1 MSVLVSVKKVSDCWF
16 GVALNGQN
24 ELVASTIS
32 RKGKD
37 DIEVSFGP
45 YLRRYDRVER
55 EADPRAGRLIEALYH
70 MYQGKPTSID
80 TRLNMK
86 HIAPFHQVV
95 YEKARSIP
103 IGRVATY
110 GAIARSLGS
119 RASRAVGHAM
129 AMNPFVLVVP
139 CHRVV
144 RSTLEIGNYGR
155 GPEVKRQ
162 LLRREGVFFAGQK
175 VSPLSVWTPPAR
187 QHNRKYVV
195 ETYPR
200 IEGARYG

>member
-1 MSVLVSVKKVSDCWF
+1 MSVLVSVKKVRDCWF
-16 GVALNGQN
+16 AVALNDQN
-24 ELVASTIS
+24 ELAASTIS
-32 RKGKD
+32 KRGKH
-37 DIEVSFGP
+37 DIEVSLDSV
-45 YLRRYDRVER
+45 LRRFDRVER
-55 EADPRAGRLIEALYH
+55 RADAHAGRLIEALYD

-80 TRLNMK
+80 TRLSMN
-86 HIAPFHQVV
+86 HITPFHQAV
-95 YEKARSIP
+95 YEKTRSIP

-110 GAIARSLGS
+110 GAIARSLRS

-155 GPEVKRQ
+155 GPEVKRE

-175 VSPLSVWTPPAR
+175 VSPVSVWMPP
-187 QHNRKYVV
+187 
-195 ETYPR
+195 PR
-200 IEGARYG
+200 